1 VTDGRGACASAG
13 RWPII
18 AVMAE
23 AIVAT
28 PPCAACGA
36 PSARVELVAPGELP
50 ADWQQWTDDQRDSFR
65 RYRDPAPWWLLFEGV
80 AAGNGGGDPVTTE
93 EADRLA
99 EAFGLP
105 YSYERVH
112 SAGLH
117 DDAGFCA
124 SCGLPY
130 CSRHWQVSRSGYGH
144 CPEGHGKSLDPHWS
158 PEDSGA

>member
-1 VTDGRGACASAG
+1 
-13 RWPII
+13 
-18 AVMAE
+18 
-23 AIVAT
+23 
-28 PPCAACGA
+28 
-36 PSARVELVAPGELP
+36 
-50 ADWQQWTDDQRDSFR
+50 
-65 RYRDPAPWWLLFEGV
+65 V